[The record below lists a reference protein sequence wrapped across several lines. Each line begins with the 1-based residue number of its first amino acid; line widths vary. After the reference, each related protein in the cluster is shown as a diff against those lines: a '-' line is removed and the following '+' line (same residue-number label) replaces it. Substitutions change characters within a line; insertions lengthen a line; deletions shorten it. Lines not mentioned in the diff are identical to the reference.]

1 MEVKDITWKRVH
13 HGEIGMPLIDYLEK
27 LIDEQYELGRKLKV
41 CVGTDS
47 QKKGKGFTYATAIII
62 EMKEPLGK
70 EGGKMIYKGVGAKVV
85 SGTFHEKYRPSIRE
99 RMLKEV
105 QLSINVSFHLVD
117 LIDLY
122 DIDFE
127 IHADVNPNPM
137 WASNV
142 AFNEVVG
149 YCKGMNFTYKVKPW
163 AYAASSGADRLCNGG
178 K

>member
-1 MEVKDITWKRVH
+1 MEVKDIQWKRVH
-13 HGEIGMPLIDYLEK
+13 QGVIGEPLIDYLEK
-27 LIDEQYELGRKLKV
+27 LIDEQHELGRKLKI

-70 EGGKMIYKGVGAKVV
+70 EGGHMVYKGIGAKVI
-85 SGTFHEKYRPSIRE
+85 SGTFNERYKPSIRE

-105 QLSINVSFHLVD
+105 QLSINVCFHILDLVD
-117 LIDLY
+117 LYDVDL
-122 DIDFE
+122 E
-127 IHADVNPNPM
+127 IHADVNPNPR
-137 WASNV
+137 WASNI
-142 AFNEVVG
+142 AFNEVRG
-149 YCKGMNFTYKVKPW
+149 YCEGMNIQYRVKPD